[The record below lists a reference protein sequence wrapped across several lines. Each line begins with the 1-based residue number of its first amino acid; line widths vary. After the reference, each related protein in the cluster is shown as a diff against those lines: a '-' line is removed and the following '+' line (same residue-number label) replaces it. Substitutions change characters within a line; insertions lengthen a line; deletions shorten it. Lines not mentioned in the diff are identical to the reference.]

1 MVITKKVIKKITKE
15 VTIDPEVVEKPK
27 KEGANKERANREQ
40 PQLTADGKR
49 IKRCMFC
56 QNKTSPSY
64 TDIVSLKRFISDR
77 AKIVSRLR
85 SGTCAKHQR
94 FLSKNI
100 KYARHLSLL
109 PFTPKI

>member
-1 MVITKKVIKKITKE
+1 MVITKKVIKKITGNE
-15 VTIDPEVVEKPK
+15 VK
-27 KEGANKERANREQ
+27 KEKTKEQQ
-40 PQLTADGKR
+40 PKFTTDGKK
-49 IKRCMFC
+49 IKRCAFC
-56 QNKTSPSY
+56 QSKTSPSY
-64 TDIVSLKRFISDR
+64 TDIASLKRFISDR

-109 PFTPKI
+109 PFTPKV

>member
-1 MVITKKVIKKITKE
+1 MEIKKKVTKKIISSKAAPKAVEEVVVEVVEEEESKTSDVRTKKV
-15 VTIDPEVVEKPK
+15 
-27 KEGANKERANREQ
+27 
-40 PQLTADGKR
+40 
-49 IKRCMFC
+49 CYFC
-56 QNKTSPSY
+56 QSKTSPSY
-64 TDIVSLKRFISDR
+64 TDIASLKRFISDR

-109 PFTPKI
+109 PFTPKV

>member
-1 MVITKKVIKKITKE
+1 MPKKVIKKITQQ
-15 VTIDPEVVEKPK
+15 INSQPQPEVVKAAKPDDSETAEKFTRTK
-27 KEGANKERANREQ
+27 K
-40 PQLTADGKR
+40 T
-49 IKRCMFC
+49 CMFC
-56 QNKTSPSY
+56 QSKTTPLY
-64 TDIVSLKRFISDR
+64 TDIATLKRFISDR

-109 PFTPKI
+109 PFTPKV